1 MGGILTTLLNSTNA
15 LSAYDRVFNA
25 VQNNITNANTPGY
38 VDQNQ
43 SLTALPFN
51 PQQGISGGVIP
62 GPVLSSRNEYL
73 EQDVRNQQQFAGDAQ
88 QRASDLGQV
97 QPLFDLTK
105 GDGIDGTLN
114 GFFNSFS
121 QLSVNPNDEVAR
133 QSVITAAGQ
142 VAQSFNQ
149 TAIGINQVSN
159 NVDNQ
164 TRATVAQ
171 INALTAQIA
180 HLNSEYQANS
190 AAGSD
195 AGLDAAMHSDLEN
208 LAGLV
213 NFSIIKSNDGT
224 FNVYLGGQTPLVIGG
239 SQLKLSTDFS
249 SPQTVIRDSQSN
261 DVTAEIGSGSL
272 GAMLREK
279 NATLPGYMSLL
290 NKLSQTFADQVNGQL
305 SQGVDKTGAAPT
317 TNLFSY
323 DQPGDAAYSLAVTG
337 ITPDE
342 IAAATA
348 AAPGGNGNAI
358 ALANLATSPLV
369 NGFTFTQAYGN
380 LGAAVGTDVTVA
392 QQDQSQYQD
401 SLTQSRQLRQQQTGV
416 SIDAEAA
423 KLLQFQQAYQAVGKM
438 VAVLDDVTQTLLNMV
453 R

>member
-1 MGGILTTLLNSTNA
+1 
-15 LSAYDRVFNA
+15 
-25 VQNNITNANTPGY
+25 
-38 VDQNQ
+38 
-43 SLTALPFN
+43 
-51 PQQGISGGVIP
+51 
-62 GPVLSSRNEYL
+62 
-73 EQDVRNQQQFAGDAQ
+73 
-88 QRASDLGQV
+88 
-97 QPLFDLTK
+97 
-105 GDGIDGTLN
+105 
-114 GFFNSFS
+114 
-121 QLSVNPNDEVAR
+121 
-133 QSVITAAGQ
+133 
-142 VAQSFNQ
+142 
-149 TAIGINQVSN
+149 VSN